1 MNELTCSIY
10 KYLLYHNESSN
21 LFNSSGSNHRPN
33 IDLRKYFGGFFSIG
47 SSISIS
53 QNKQGTPIIYKN
65 EVVQKYDDIIL
76 MRVCNE
82 KKVSVVTNYQERKEI
97 SNPWC
102 YVIIDNR
109 PGRGYIIIEKSSSFY
124 SDTDTVRDLLAKAFY
139 QMMYKP
145 ENNLDI
151 VIEINAKLHEG
162 DFWKMINDRRFKYG
176 DEISKVTF
184 DFPNPRKVA
193 MVDAS
198 ETMMGKLAV
207 LLALTG
213 AANAIKGSYSL
224 SAAENSSLELQE
236 KIDNVKTDLA
246 HMVELCIKNSY
257 GLTVSFKKYGDFK
270 YCKGMMH
277 SKEMINLKEEFI
289 NQFLFDP
296 KEILAEQSGF
306 KLIDWLDA
314 QEEYVKELQDEK
326 FVIGRD

>member
-21 LFNSSGSNHRPN
+21 LFNSGDDRHRPN
-33 IDLRKYFGGFFSIG
+33 IDLRAYFGGFFNVG
-47 SSISIS
+47 SSITIS
-53 QNKQGTPIIYKN
+53 QTKQGTPVIYKN
-65 EVVQKYDDIIL
+65 EVVKKYNDIIL

-124 SDTDTVRDLLAKAFY
+124 SDTDTVRDLLGQAFY
-139 QMMYKP
+139 TMMYKP

-151 VIEINAKLHEG
+151 TIEINAKLHEG
-162 DFWKMINDRRFKYG
+162 DFWKMINDRRFKYH

-193 MVDAS
+193 MLDAS
-198 ETMMGKLAV
+198 EAMMGKLAL
-207 LLALTG
+207 LLAITG
-213 AANAIKGSYSL
+213 ATNAIKGSYSL
-224 SAAENSSLELQE
+224 AAAENSSLDLME

-246 HMVELCIKNSY
+246 QMVELCVRSSY

-270 YCKGMMH
+270 YSNGTLH
-277 SKEMINLKEEFI
+277 SKEMINLKEEYI

-296 KEILAEQSGF
+296 EELLAEKSGY
-306 KLIDWLDA
+306 KLIDWLDS

-326 FVIGRD
+326 SVVSGN